1 MALVAGLYSII
12 LPIMF
17 LIIWKFKSRYDV
29 KPFVIGAICFLVS
42 ALVIESLFH
51 SLVLG
56 IDSPISRAINNS
68 VFLYVLYGCLAAG
81 IFEETGRLIGFK
93 YFLKHDNKKEASIM
107 YGIGHGGIEAIMLVG
122 VTFVLYWAIMKGFIN
137 VDATTEMQLKPIL
150 SSLTSFQCL
159 MSMIER
165 TYAIVVHIALSILVF
180 ISVHKKKKSLFFL
193 AILLHALFNIPA
205 ALYQR
210 SILGLLTVE
219 IIGIIFAILILVLAI
234 NLYKSYKNEEED
246 I

>member
-12 LPIMF
+12 LPIML

-29 KPFVIGAICFLVS
+29 KPFVIGAICFFVS
-42 ALVIESLFH
+42 ALVIESFVH

-56 IDSPISRAINNS
+56 IDSPVSRAINNS

-93 YFLKHDNKKEASIM
+93 YLLKHDNKKEASIM

-122 VTFVLYWAIMKGFIN
+122 VTFVLYWAIMKGFIK

-150 SSLTSFQCL
+150 SSLTTFQCL

-165 TYAIVVHIALSILVF
+165 TYAVFFHIALSIIVF
-180 ISVHKKKKSLFFL
+180 ISVHENKKSLFFL
-193 AILLHALFNIPA
+193 AILLHALLNIPA

-210 SILGLLTVE
+210 NILGLLTVE
-219 IIGIIFAILILVLAI
+219 MMGIILTILVVILAI
-234 NLYKSYKNEEED
+234 NLYKSYKNDEEQL
-246 I
+246 